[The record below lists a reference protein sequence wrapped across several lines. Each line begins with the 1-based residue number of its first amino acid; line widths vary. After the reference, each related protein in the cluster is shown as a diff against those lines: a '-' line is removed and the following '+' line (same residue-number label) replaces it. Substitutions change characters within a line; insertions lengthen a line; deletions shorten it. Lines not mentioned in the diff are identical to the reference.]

1 MWKIG
6 ETIGK
11 REGRL
16 DVGIAAAGILKDH
29 TDCLKYPA
37 KQFQD
42 VSNPSLSTLG
52 KLKKQTNK

>member
-42 VSNPSLSTLG
+42 VSTPHLVARLG
-52 KLKKQTNK
+52 S

>member
-42 VSNPSLSTLG
+42 VSHPHLARSGSE
-52 KLKKQTNK
+52 KAD